1 MIYESAYSIHV
12 ISVAA
17 FLDAEKV
24 DMLLWRSQSPY
35 LNPIEYVWV
44 TMKPIL

>member
-17 FLDAEKV
+17 FLDAEKWICFSGV
-24 DMLLWRSQSPY
+24 LKVL
-35 LNPIEYVWV
+35 
-44 TMKPIL
+44 T